1 MCPALTYETESARVE
16 LDRNINKDF
25 AAMLLEIAAYLDAK
39 VIIDSRKDFVSV
51 EQL

>member
-25 AAMLLEIAAYLDAK
+25 AAMLLEMSAYL
-39 VIIDSRKDFVSV
+39 IDSRKEFVSV
-51 EQL
+51 EQLI

>member
-25 AAMLLEIAAYLDAK
+25 AAMLLEMAAYLDVLIAEK
-39 VIIDSRKDFVSV
+39 I
-51 EQL
+51 L